1 MKAAGCILY
10 AANIIKKG
18 ERDLSCDPAQSN
30 MTIKKR
36 ILGAT
41 AGLLAAVLIT
51 TPVIAAAPVTSMST
65 INPNQKG
72 SITIYKKVENDGKMT
87 KGVDG
92 LEKEDSRDALKGI
105 EFMAL
110 KIADLETKA
119 YNNQAG
125 LYYTKLLP
133 GFSSLAQNLGVT
145 IRNAGK
151 ADVYKAEDLETALY
165 EMDHKPGDG
174 STFTGETRINDLV
187 KNNGVKFSLTDAQ
200 GKTTM
205 SSLNQGLYLIAETDN
220 SKSSSTVA
228 APAVPFLVSVP
239 MTNLA
244 TVGNATAG
252 TAWQYDV
259 TVYPKN
265 STIGVIK
272 KIVADNGN
280 NLIDTDDTQIGN
292 IVHQVIIADAPLL
305 LDEQTYKEFIIH
317 DTMSEG
323 LTFQRVTRVAYGIAV
338 EGNTLNT
345 YSGYTNL
352 VNETDYK
359 VKAGTGNH
367 SFDVTLTAA
376 ALSKLDKASK
386 GSMVLVEF
394 DAELN
399 SKAEVGPDA
408 SKNEN
413 YPRVTWRN
421 SNTLEKQVEGPK
433 VKIFTYEIDLKKEG
447 LTLPQN
453 AVFTVTQGSTAISF
467 AKETD
472 GVYHVFSG
480 DDNSSAKV
488 ERISPAAGGTL
499 KIKGLD
505 SKTYTF
511 KEVGTQNGYNL
522 LRSTFDIKL
531 TPNSPVDGNLAKAE
545 LMVEGETID
554 IQAAA
559 GIASLAVVNSK
570 TVTLKTGGVGNTM
583 VYAAGMAILM
593 CAFALGLLTKN
604 EGRKTRNNKMGQMGA

>member
-1 MKAAGCILY
+1 
-10 AANIIKKG
+10 
-18 ERDLSCDPAQSN
+18 

-41 AGLLAAVLIT
+41 AGLLAAVMFS
-51 TPVIAAAPVTSMST
+51 TPIMAAAPVTSMST

-72 SITIYKKVENDGKMT
+72 SITIYKKVENDGQMT

-105 EFMAL
+105 EFTAL

-145 IRNAGK
+145 IKNAGK
-151 ADVYKAEDLETALY
+151 TDVYKAEDIETALY
-165 EMDHKPGDG
+165 EMDHKSGDG
-174 STFTGETRINDLV
+174 STYTGETRINDLV
-187 KNNGVKFSLTDAQ
+187 RNNGVKFNLTDAQ

-205 SSLNQGLYLIAETDN
+205 TSLNQGLYLIAETDN

-244 TVGNATAG
+244 TIGSATAG

-265 STIGVIK
+265 STIGVTK
-272 KIVADNGN
+272 KIVADNGTD
-280 NLIDTDDTQIGN
+280 LIDTDDTQIGST
-292 IVHQVIIADAPLL
+292 VHQVIIADAPLL
-305 LDEQTYKEFIIH
+305 LDEQTYKEFVIH

-323 LTFQRVTRVAYGIAV
+323 LTFLNVTRVAYGIAV
-338 EGNTLNT
+338 ESNKLNS

-359 VKAGTGNH
+359 VKAASDKH

-376 ALSKLDKASK
+376 ALDKLDKASK
-386 GSMVLVEF
+386 GSMVIVEF

-408 SKNEN
+408 AKNEN
-413 YPRVTWRN
+413 HPTVTWRN
-421 SNTLEKQVEGPK
+421 SNTLKKTVEGPVVK
-433 VKIFTYEIDLKKEG
+433 VFTYEIDLKKEG

-453 AVFTVTQGSTAISF
+453 AVFTVTEGNSSVSF

-472 GVYHVFSG
+472 GVYHVFGG
-480 DDNSSAKV
+480 DDNASAKV
-488 ERISPAAGGTL
+488 ERISPASNGTL

-522 LRSTFDIKL
+522 LRSTFDVRL
-531 TPNSPVDGNLAKAE
+531 TANNPVDGNLSKAE
-545 LMVEGETID
+545 LIAEGETIN
-554 IQAAA
+554 IQAAG

-583 VYAAGMAILM
+583 LYAAGIAVLM
-593 CAFALGLLTKN
+593 CAFAFGFLVKD
-604 EGRKTRNNKMGQMGA
+604 EGRRSRKNSMGNMGA

>member
-1 MKAAGCILY
+1 MAAIRLNTE
-10 AANIIKKG
+10 NIIKKG
-18 ERDLSCDPAQSN
+18 ERDKGCCPAQSN
-30 MTIKKR
+30 MMIRKR

-41 AGLLAAVLIT
+41 AGLLAAMMMA

-105 EFMAL
+105 EFTAL

-119 YNNQAG
+119 YSNQAG

-145 IRNAGK
+145 VRNAGK
-151 ADVYKAEDLETALY
+151 ADVYKAEDIETALY

-174 STFTGETRINDLV
+174 STYTGETRINDLV
-187 KNNGVKFSLTDAQ
+187 KNNGTKFNLTDAQ

-205 SSLNQGLYLIAETDN
+205 TSLNQGLYLIAETDN

-239 MTNLA
+239 MTNLS
-244 TVGNATAG
+244 TIGNAAAG

-265 STIGVIK
+265 STIGVTK

-280 NLIDTDDTQIGN
+280 DLIDTDDTQIGN

-323 LTFQRVTRVAYGIAV
+323 LTFQKVTRVAYGIAV
-338 EGNTLNT
+338 ESNKLNS

-359 VKAGTGNH
+359 VKAGSGNH
-367 SFDVTLTAA
+367 SFDVTLTAS
-376 ALSKLDKASK
+376 ALAKLDKATK
-386 GSMVLVEF
+386 GSMVVVEF

-399 SKAEVGPDA
+399 SKAEVGPNA

-413 YPRVTWRN
+413 HPTVTWRN

-433 VKIFTYEIDLKKEG
+433 VKVFTYEIDLKKEG

-453 AVFTVTQGSTAISF
+453 AVFTVTQGNAAVSF

-488 ERISPAAGGTL
+488 ERISPSSQGTL

-522 LRSTFDIKL
+522 LRSTFDVRL
-531 TPNSPVDGNLAKAE
+531 TADNPVNGNLVKAE
-545 LMVEGETID
+545 LIVEGETID
-554 IQAAA
+554 IQAAG

-570 TVTLKTGGVGNTM
+570 TVTLKTGGVGNTLL
-583 VYAAGMAILM
+583 YAVGVAILM
-593 CAFALGLLTKN
+593 CAFAFGLLTRN
-604 EGRKTRNNKMGQMGA
+604 DGRKSYKDRTARMGV